1 MTRLASRATILAV
14 LALAL
19 PCAGEATVHHG
30 TIEGDV
36 LQATTC
42 AAPSTSQVRGSVT
55 YDDVTGVFGWS
66 YRYGDNPPAFDNGA
80 LHLGGSETMAHVH
93 GPAPPGLRAGIRVF
107 LSTGTPNSGST
118 TISPALGAELLDDL
132 WYLNIHAT
140 ECLSGE
146 LRAQLLFPPPLPSA
160 SPGSVVGLAVGLLG
174 AAAFAFRRPAECA
187 PSG

>member
-1 MTRLASRATILAV
+1 MKRSALRATILV
-14 LALAL
+14 LLALAL
-19 PCAGEATVHHG
+19 PRAGEATVHHG

-42 AAPSTSQVRGSVT
+42 AAPSPSQVRGSVT
-55 YDDVTGVFGWS
+55 YDDVTGVFSWS

-80 LHLGGSETMAHVH
+80 LHLGGSETMAHFH

-118 TISPALGAELLDDL
+118 TISPALGAELLDEL

-146 LRAQLLFPPPLPSA
+146 LRAQLLFPSPLPSA
-160 SPGSVVGLAVGLLG
+160 RASSLTGLTIGLLG
-174 AAAFAFRRPAECA
+174 VSALALRRRVERA
-187 PSG
+187 PVA